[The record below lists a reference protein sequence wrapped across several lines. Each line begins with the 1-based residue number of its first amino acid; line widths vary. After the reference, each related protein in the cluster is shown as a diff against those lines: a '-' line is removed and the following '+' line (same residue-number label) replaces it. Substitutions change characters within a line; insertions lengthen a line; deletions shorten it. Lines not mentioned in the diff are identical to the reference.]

1 MAATIG
7 TRLFTLFYGQYVGQ
21 DEFGNRYFQQR
32 KAAKK
37 GLRRRRWVMY
47 KGVAEPTKVPPSW
60 HGWLHYTVD
69 HPPIDGQN
77 IKKHKWQKEHMPNL
91 TGTQG
96 RYLPQGHVL
105 RGAERAANTADYVPW
120 KPE

>member
-1 MAATIG
+1 MTDLG
-7 TRLFTLFYGQYVGQ
+7 TRISTWLHGQYVGK

-32 KAAKK
+32 KPPKTT
-37 GLRRRRWVMY
+37 RRRRWVIY
-47 KGVAEPTKVPPSW
+47 RGAAEASKVPPSW

-69 HPPIDGQN
+69 QPPIEGQA
-77 IKKHKWQKEHMPNL
+77 IKNHKWQKDHLPNL

-96 RYLPQGHVL
+96 RYLPSGHAL
-105 RGAERAANTADYVPW
+105 RGGERAANTADYVPW